1 MYLKSYFKTCSK
13 TEIVIK
19 VFLYYLLR
27 ESAVIRLKM
36 ILAFY
41 SVKSFNNKIEN
52 FSQCISESYKLFFKK
67 VKKNCKKI
75 WWTEKFFVF
84 FK

>member
-27 ESAVIRLKM
+27 ESAVMRLKM

-52 FSQCISESYKLFFKK
+52 FSRCISESYKLFFKR
-67 VKKNCKKI
+67 VKKNCKKV
-75 WWTEKFFVF
+75 W
-84 FK
+84 